1 MNIFRFLLL
10 FILTTV
16 SGMSFAACTNN
27 ATTPT
32 ININFGSVIA
42 QRDALPGTTV
52 VTKTGYYSMNFTC
65 TDTNNTYQETMYFN
79 ALGNY
84 LYDIG
89 ISGYG
94 LRLSQNDGALNFL
107 HYFPTGASLMGT
119 QNGTYRYKAE
129 IVRTSGA
136 QGSGNFLTGKL
147 ADASIVNQFYI
158 ASWYV
163 TGGSIT
169 TTACS
174 LNTVSLSFP
183 MGNIPTTSFGS
194 TVGTTSSSAQV
205 TQNLGL
211 TCNPGANINVS
222 LSGQQNPDVS
232 NTSVLALSNQG
243 LPGVAQGI
251 GVQVLYGGVPL
262 NLNGNVLLK
271 QSTGGAESLPIVVR
285 YYQTKP
291 NIAPGSANATA
302 TLNITYQ

>member
-1 MNIFRFLLL
+1 MNIIRFLLL
-10 FILTTV
+10 FILTAG

-27 ATTPT
+27 ASTQTL
-32 ININFGSVIA
+32 NINFGSIIA
-42 QRDALPGTTV
+42 QRDVLPGTSV
-52 VTKTGYYSMNFTC
+52 ATKTGYYSMNFTC

-79 ALGNY
+79 ALGNN

-94 LRLSQNDGALNFL
+94 LRLSQNDTNLNL
-107 HYFPTGASLMGT
+107 IHYFPTGASLVGT

-174 LNTVSLSFP
+174 LNTGSLSFP